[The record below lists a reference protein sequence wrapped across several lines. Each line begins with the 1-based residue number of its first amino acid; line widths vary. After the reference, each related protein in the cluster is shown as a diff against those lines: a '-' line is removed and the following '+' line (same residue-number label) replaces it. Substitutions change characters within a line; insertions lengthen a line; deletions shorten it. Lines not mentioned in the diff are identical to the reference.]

1 MRFLVELEPQLFV
14 AFEPVVRFVSDTIPA
29 TLTLQSVAG
38 LALAWQ
44 WHRRIA
50 RQPFGPGLGP
60 FREFCFGG
68 HWGWALGAGVAGWG
82 APPPPGPNGRAPDPG
97 AGVGAPDPLRG

>member
-44 WHRRIA
+44 WHRRVA
-50 RQPFGPGLGP
+50 PRALRPGLGP
-60 FREFCFGG
+60 FRAFRFGD
-68 HWGWALGAGVAGWG
+68 HWVWALVAAVTGSIPPLPAGLNALALHLGVVLGA
-82 APPPPGPNGRAPDPG
+82 
-97 AGVGAPDPLRG
+97 L

>member
-1 MRFLVELEPQLFV
+1 MRFLVGREPQLFV

-60 FREFCFGG
+60 FREVRFGD
-68 HWGWALGAGVAGWG
+68 HWVLSLVAALTGWVAPRLAGLQALALNL
-82 APPPPGPNGRAPDPG
+82 PG
-97 AGVGAPDPLRG
+97 LL